1 MSGIFSF
8 LFRIVLSKYKKD
20 SKDLS
25 KFLTPK
31 KFAEIEE
38 IIGFKISNKNYFTQ
52 ALIHRSYLDASYSP
66 ELSNERL
73 EFLGDAVLNLVVAEF
88 LFDNFRDK
96 DEGFLTKTR
105 SKLVNRNALSD
116 AAERI
121 NLIKHILISKQL
133 KNTLSNGIHTV
144 LADALEALI
153 GAIYLDG
160 GLGHAEK
167 FIKRV
172 IVEPSSKEGVYLKD
186 ENFKSQ
192 LLEYAQANKFENPRY
207 EVIKE
212 DGPQHDRIF
221 TVRVSVGS
229 EITGNGTGRNKK
241 TAEQNAAHDALSKI
255 HMTD

>member
-1 MSGIFSF
+1 MSSIFSF
-8 LFRIVLSKYKKD
+8 LFRIVLNKYKKN
-20 SKDLS
+20 SQDLS

-52 ALIHRSYLDASYSP
+52 ALIHRSFLDQSYSADI
-66 ELSNERL
+66 SNERL
-73 EFLGDAVLNLVVAEF
+73 EFLGDAVLNLVVADY

-121 NLIKHILISKQL
+121 NLVKHVLISKQL
-133 KNTLSNGIHTV
+133 KNTLSNGLHTV
-144 LADALEALI
+144 LADAFEALI
-153 GAIYLDG
+153 GAVYLDG

-167 FIKRV
+167 FIKR
-172 IVEPSSKEGVYLKD
+172 IIIEPNSKDGGYLRD

-192 LLEYAQANKFENPRY
+192 LLEYAQANKMENPRY

-221 TVRVSVGS
+221 TIRVSVGS
-229 EITGNGTGRNKK
+229 DITGNGTGRNKK

-255 HMTD
+255 PSLN